1 MDWSDLLAFQGT
13 LKSLLQHHSSKA
25 FTGRKIYKQITGK
38 AAKWIYKKILW
49 GYRGGMTEPTGFQK
63 RLWRTHFSGLYWQH
77 ESNSKTRQLDSLM
90 IVSSPG
96 LCRGFQNS
104 EMPSR
109 VCSLS
114 LNMSFPSYLG
124 IKVPE
129 GGDICVFTTIDAVVW
144 WKTTQHCKAIY
155 PPIKNKFKKILK
167 TSLLLQLWV
176 CKYNIL

>member
-1 MDWSDLLAFQGT
+1 
-13 LKSLLQHHSSKA
+13 
-25 FTGRKIYKQITGK
+25 
-38 AAKWIYKKILW
+38 
-49 GYRGGMTEPTGFQK
+49 
-63 RLWRTHFSGLYWQH
+63 
-77 ESNSKTRQLDSLM
+77 M

-155 PPIKNKFKKILK
+155 PPIKNKFKKNFKNQSPAAVVGMQI
-167 TSLLLQLWV
+167 
-176 CKYNIL
+176 